1 MKIENLVNTEYAGAL
16 KEALVMRRNGT
27 IDPATDDALG
37 VFMYNIAAWGIATKV
52 REGILPEE
60 WRGDPDVRGD
70 VLAMIAPK
78 FDTVDL
84 SREPKEI
91 ITYLSRCAGTAAKDL
106 RKKQTRKKR
115 QHDEVDIEGVVVV
128 SDFYGRSTR
137 EVAYCIE
144 MERNENKN

>member
-16 KEALVMRRNGT
+16 KEALVMRRAGT

-37 VFMYNIAAWGIATKV
+37 VFMYNIAAWGIADRV
-52 REGILPEE
+52 RQGKLPEE
-60 WRGDPDVRGD
+60 YRTDPDVRGD

-84 SREPKEI
+84 TRAPKEI
-91 ITYLSRCAGTAAKDL
+91 ITYLARCASTAAKDL
-106 RKKQTRKKR
+106 RKKETRKKR
-115 QHDEVDIEGVVVV
+115 QHEEVDIEGVVVV
-128 SDFYGRSTR
+128 ADFYGQNTR

-144 MERNENKN
+144 MERECKQN

>member
-37 VFMYNIAAWGIATKV
+37 VFMYNIAAWGIAVKV
-52 REGILPEE
+52 REGILPDE
-60 WRGDPDVRGD
+60 WRTDPDVRGD

-106 RKKQTRKKR
+106 RKKLTRKKR
-115 QHDEVDIEGVVVV
+115 QHEEVDIEGVVVV

>member
-1 MKIENLVNTEYAGAL
+1 MKIENLVNTEYADAL
-16 KEALVMRRNGT
+16 KEALAMRRNGN
-27 IDPATDDALG
+27 IDQATDDALG
-37 VFMYNIAAWGIATKV
+37 VFMYNIAAWGIADRV
-52 REGILPEE
+52 RQGNLPDEY
-60 WRGDPDVRGD
+60 RSDPDVRGE
-70 VLAMIAPK
+70 VLAMIMPK

-91 ITYLSRCAGTAAKDL
+91 ITYLSRCASTAAKDL

-115 QHDEVDIEGVVVV
+115 QHEEVDIEGVVVV

-144 MERNENKN
+144 MESVKKS